1 MILTP
6 RTPKSYHSPLHP
18 SSPSTSTPTPPLPL
32 KHLFAYKRAAIV
44 GHCVTKD
51 VQGLHLAT
59 FHSMTAVGI
68 PLVVE
73 GH

>member
-1 MILTP
+1 M
-6 RTPKSYHSPLHP
+6 
-18 SSPSTSTPTPPLPL
+18 
-32 KHLFAYKRAAIV
+32 

-59 FHSMTAVGI
+59 FHSMAAVEM

-73 GH
+73 GHWLPHMYPNEGRLLRRLVLSHAQCGGVFVIAVLPSWF

>member
-1 MILTP
+1 MRIKEQQSGRWDT
-6 RTPKSYHSPLHP
+6 
-18 SSPSTSTPTPPLPL
+18 
-32 KHLFAYKRAAIV
+32 V
-44 GHCVTKD
+44 VTKD

-59 FHSMTAVGI
+59 FHSMAAEDL